1 MRAPGAAAKT
11 TAEVGR
17 NDPCPCGS
25 GRKYKHCCQAKDPR
39 ADMPAGM
46 AQGSPSA
53 LRRRLDP
60 LTLAAKAHYDAQ
72 RWADAIPLF
81 REVVRFDPK
90 NAAAHHN
97 LGLACQAGGLSAEA
111 VASLKR
117 AVELQPS
124 LESALIQLAA
134 ALLQQGRV
142 RSLGRLSQA
151 EPKGRRPG
159 GAPALFGTGVGDA
172 RRAGRSGERTSPPA
186 RFRAPGGQGAGFAGR
201 ALVDSRD
208 VRRGC
213 RPLDLG
219 DRGISRPRLRN

>member
-1 MRAPGAAAKT
+1 MSATGAAAKT

-39 ADMPAGM
+39 ADMPAGT

-53 LRRRLDP
+53 LRRRLQA

-81 REVVRFDPK
+81 REIVRLDPK

-97 LGLACQAGGLSAEA
+97 LGLACQAGGRSAEA
-111 VASLKR
+111 VASLQR

-124 LESALIQLAA
+124 LESALTHLAA
-134 ALLQQGRV
+134 ALLQQGR
-142 RSLGRLSQA
+142 SN
-151 EPKGRRPG
+151 PKPW
-159 GAPALFGTGVGDA
+159 
-172 RRAGRSGERTSPPA
+172 SS
-186 RFRAPGGQGAGFAGR
+186 FA
-201 ALVDSRD
+201 S
-208 VRRGC
+208 
-213 RPLDLG
+213 
-219 DRGISRPRLRN
+219 

>member
-1 MRAPGAAAKT
+1 MRAPGPAAVM

-53 LRRRLDP
+53 LRQRLQA

-72 RWADAIPLF
+72 RWGDAIPLF

-97 LGLACQAGGLSAEA
+97 RGIVLMKARRFDEAVEEYRQSLRYRPNYAGTYLNLGYALRDSGRVAEA
-111 VASLKR
+111 VTAW
-117 AVELQPS
+117 E
-124 LESALIQLAA
+124 
-134 ALLQQGRV
+134 
-142 RSLGRLSQA
+142 
-151 EPKGRRPG
+151 
-159 GAPALFGTGVGDA
+159 
-172 RRAGRSGERTSPPA
+172 
-186 RFRAPGGQGAGFAGR
+186 
-201 ALVDSRD
+201 
-208 VRRGC
+208 
-213 RPLDLG
+213 
-219 DRGISRPRLRN
+219 